1 MKLFCDIVAIISAL
15 NHVKEESDDPFSK
28 IILTMYFDMFV
39 NSPIVFTPRTKFT
52 YYETILHNQQLSE
65 SVKSAFFLE
74 FYQSQKIYWTLS
86 NFAHKYRSHRKN
98 ITPPTNYRN
107 II

>member
-1 MKLFCDIVAIISAL
+1 MKLFCDIVAIISAR
-15 NHVKEESDDPFSK
+15 NHIKENDDPFSK

-39 NSPIVFTPRTKFT
+39 NSPIVFTTRTKFD
-52 YYETILHNQQLSE
+52 YYDTIFHNQQLSE

-86 NFAHKYRSHRKN
+86 NFAHKYRVYQ
-98 ITPPTNYRN
+98 TY
-107 II
+107 